1 MTKISQDTGVS
12 RQYIYG
18 VLSRLPKD
26 NAEIPEQPLF
36 PAEIQYDLVMA
47 YLRHCSA
54 GADGEEQHE
63 LIRKIAGEN
72 DFDPEAVRKTLCRL
86 TFRHPTIGHYPCYS
100 NIEKWERDHLVS
112 LQSLIDA
119 VGSYR
124 ARFVRILRGWEHMP
138 LDLARRIQEYTGL
151 SITEIYADLIQLDK
165 EGSIEEKEEN

>member
-36 PAEIQYDLVMA
+36 PAEIQYDLVME
-47 YLRHCSA
+47 YLRHWSA

-63 LIRKIAGEN
+63 LIRKIAGKN

-124 ARFVRILRGWEHMP
+124 ARFVRILLGWEHMP

-151 SITEIYADLIQLDK
+151 SITEIYADLIRLDK
-165 EGSIEEKEEN
+165 EGRIEEKEEN